1 MKGTTTKRLPLP
13 ILTEQPPPPFE
24 LSGLALE
31 IYQKQGGYLVAL
43 EFLKASDLEC
53 LAIYANEVA
62 TYAACSKLVNTAHES
77 NEPNEGFV
85 VELKNKVTAP
95 NQHRKLA
102 EIAQANAAKLA
113 DKLGLTPTARR
124 RMGGIG
130 KGKLGLKLNIGEGEK
145 IAYLCV

>member
-1 MKGTTTKRLPLP
+1 MKDTTTKRAPLP
-13 ILTEQPPPPFE
+13 ILIELPPPPFE
-24 LSGLALE
+24 LNGPALE

-62 TYAACSKLVNTAHES
+62 TYAACSKLVNTGHES
-77 NEPNEGFV
+77 NEPNKGFV

-95 NQHRKLA
+95 NQYRKLA
-102 EIAQANAAKLA
+102 EIAQANTAKLA

-124 RMGGIG
+124 RMGSY
-130 KGKLGLKLNIGEGEK
+130 GEGSIKLENQ
-145 IAYLCV
+145 CWGVR

>member
-1 MKGTTTKRLPLP
+1 MKDTTTKRAPLP
-13 ILTEQPPPPFE
+13 ILTELPSPPFE
-24 LSGLALE
+24 LNGAAFE

-77 NEPNEGFV
+77 NEPNKGFV

-95 NQHRKLA
+95 NQYRKLA

-124 RMGGIG
+124 RMG
-130 KGKLGLKLNIGEGEK
+130 NYGEGSIRLENQYWGVK
-145 IAYLCV
+145 K